1 MIGDSSE
8 SVIYGWKQVANYKK
22 CQGTGQEKGHPHP
35 TRVWKGSKK
44 VALRGPIFGHP
55 VI

>member
-1 MIGDSSE
+1 MIGDSGE
-8 SVIYGWKQVANYKK
+8 SVIYGWKQVANYKE
-22 CQGTGQEKGHPHP
+22 CQGTGQKKGHPHP
-35 TRVWKGSKK
+35 TRVWEGSKK